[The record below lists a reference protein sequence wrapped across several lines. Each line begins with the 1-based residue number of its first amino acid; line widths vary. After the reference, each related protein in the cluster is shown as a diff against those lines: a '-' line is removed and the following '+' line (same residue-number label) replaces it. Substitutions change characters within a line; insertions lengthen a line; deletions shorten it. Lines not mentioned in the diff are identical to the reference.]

1 MDKCTIIRQ
10 VSEQKLREG
19 LMKPKMKRSKSNFKQ
34 PPSYTGTSS
43 SSIYSQPPSFSN
55 KNSSFNN
62 HTFQKNKKIPSRR
75 GRFVQNDED
84 DIGTDL
90 PIIPRKNSGSDSTCS
105 VTTATTVLSGLSYVS
120 SSSSHCKTGSNIY
133 NSSTSESFVMK
144 SKEFCTADD
153 ASITTATTCA
163 DTFIDDFDTQS
174 YQSNN
179 HSLRRLLSTM
189 STDSLLILENEEDQS
204 SDEFTVYCDK
214 VEEDIISP
222 SKDNEDE
229 TPKVCTNNRRKNFI
243 LHRRRR

>member
-1 MDKCTIIRQ
+1 
-10 VSEQKLREG
+10 
-19 LMKPKMKRSKSNFKQ
+19 MKPKMKRSKSNYKQ
-34 PPSYTGTSS
+34 PLSYTGTSS

-55 KNSSFNN
+55 KSSSLNN
-62 HTFQKNKKIPSRR
+62 RTFQKNKKIPSRR
-75 GRFVQNDED
+75 GRIVQNHDD

-90 PIIPRKNSGSDSTCS
+90 PSKNSRIDSMCS
-105 VTTATTVLSGLSYVS
+105 VTTATTVSSGLSYMS

-214 VEEDIISP
+214 VEENIISP
-222 SKDNEDE
+222 SEDNEDQ
-229 TPKVCTNNRRKNFI
+229 TPIVCTNNTSTNRRRKSFI